1 MPYLEI
7 VRPATDAKPYV
18 SLSKQANGAMELA
31 VSRHDGGQQLFQIA
45 LLALLVGLGKQCP
58 THETEEYK
66 EPRQLT

>member
-1 MPYLEI
+1 M
-7 VRPATDAKPYV
+7 
-18 SLSKQANGAMELA
+18 QAMELA